1 MEVWFPSVED
11 SRIVG
16 RITEARTCDPVAS
29 EKAGKT
35 MWKMVPV
42 LESKIPGSLDV
53 SAQAIKPH
61 NRDQLCARFP
71 GSWEYYEKSKEM
83 VASAPASPFVPEG
96 PAVSGTPL
104 HTADFIPRE
113 KLAWLSELG
122 FSTIEQ
128 IAEMSDM
135 TVQNLRGASKWRK
148 QAQEFLKRT

>member
-16 RITEARTCDPVAS
+16 RVTEARTCDHVAS
-29 EKAGKT
+29 EKEGKT
-35 MWKMVPV
+35 VWKMVPV

-61 NRDQLCARFP
+61 NRDQLCGRFP
-71 GSWEYYEKSKEM
+71 GSWEFYTKAKAEHQPG
-83 VASAPASPFVPEG
+83 PASPFVPEG
-96 PAVSGTPL
+96 IATSGTPL
-104 HTADFIPRE
+104 HVADFLPRE

-135 TVQNLRGASKWRK
+135 TVQNLKGASKWRK